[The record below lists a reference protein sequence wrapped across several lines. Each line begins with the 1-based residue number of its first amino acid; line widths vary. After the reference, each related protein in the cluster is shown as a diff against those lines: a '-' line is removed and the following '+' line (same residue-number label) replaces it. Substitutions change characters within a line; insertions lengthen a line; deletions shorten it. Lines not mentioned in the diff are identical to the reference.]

1 MENDRFIG
9 EGDRRHWHW
18 SCEESQEIVPV
29 VRWSRYGCLIQGPVL
44 KINNNM
50 SSICITLIYIFRSLL
65 IEEIPIFLLIV
76 KIFSGICKKKKCVS
90 LGELI
95 NEIYLQC
102 TCDNEFMFR
111 KHIINYSHSS
121 TVILQYIYLH
131 PPSMVP
137 SISYEHWL

>member
-18 SCEESQEIVPV
+18 SCEESQEVVPV
-29 VRWSRYGCLIQGPVL
+29 VRWSRYGCLVQGPVL

-76 KIFSGICKKKKCVS
+76 KIFSGICKKKKDVFLSVS
-90 LGELI
+90 
-95 NEIYLQC
+95 
-102 TCDNEFMFR
+102 
-111 KHIINYSHSS
+111 
-121 TVILQYIYLH
+121 
-131 PPSMVP
+131 
-137 SISYEHWL
+137 

>member
-18 SCEESQEIVPV
+18 SCEESQEVVPV
-29 VRWSRYGCLIQGPVL
+29 VRWSRYGCLVQEPVL

-76 KIFSGICKKKKCVS
+76 KIFSGICKEKCVP
-90 LGELI
+90 LGKLI
-95 NEIYLQC
+95 NKYTYSVLVMVNLCLENNLL
-102 TCDNEFMFR
+102 
-111 KHIINYSHSS
+111 IIDTRQQPFYS
-121 TVILQYIYLH
+121 IYLH
-131 PPSMVP
+131 PPSVVP